1 MIRELEAIRNYLAER
16 GGDRME
22 TVELY
27 RGIELSYVNITGCE
41 QLSFRGLKGYDDAFD
56 RVLVIGHCRRGRI
69 GIKTGNGS
77 SVYLGQTDICVHS
90 MKVCADAEL
99 FLPTESFEG
108 VVVCVDL
115 RGLSER
121 PPEILSGTGIDGEL
135 LYEKFCKEGTIV
147 SVAGNEKTERIFSA
161 LYSCPER
168 LRLAYQKLRVTELLL
183 YLGVSETLSESRLTE
198 YRSEQTEVIRRIHD
212 QLTEHID
219 RRFTIA
225 ELSKQYLMNPTTL
238 KAAFK
243 SVYGTSIAAHIK
255 EHRMELAAKLLRE
268 TELSIAE
275 IAARVGYDSQSK
287 FTSAFK
293 EYCGKLPKDYRNS

>member
-1 MIRELEAIRNYLAER
+1 MIRELEAIRDHLAER

-27 RGIELSYVNITGCE
+27 CGIELSYVSMSSE
-41 QLSFRGLKGYDDAFD
+41 QLSFRGLNGFDDH
-56 RVLVIGHCRRGRI
+56 VLVIGHCRRGRI

-90 MKVCADAEL
+90 MRVCADAEL

-108 VVVCVDL
+108 VVVCIDL
-115 RGLSER
+115 RELSDC
-121 PPEILSGTGIDGEL
+121 PPEILSGTGMGEL
-135 LYEKFCKEGTIV
+135 LYEKFCAGSTVFSI
-147 SVAGNEKTERIFSA
+147 AGNEKTERIFSA

-168 LRLAYQKLRVTELLL
+168 HRLAYQKLRVTELLL
-183 YLGVSETLSESRLTE
+183 YLGGSEALSENRLTE

-212 QLTEHID
+212 QLTENID

>member
-1 MIRELEAIRNYLAER
+1 MQELEAIRAHLAER
-16 GGDRME
+16 GGGDRME

-27 RGIELSYVNITGCE
+27 PCIELSYVTLSSE
-41 QLSFRGLKGYDDAFD
+41 QLSFRELNGFDGASD
-56 RVLVIGHCRRGRI
+56 RVLVIVHCRRGRI

-90 MKVCADAEL
+90 MRGCADAEL

-115 RGLSER
+115 RVLSDC
-121 PPEILSGTGIDGEL
+121 PPDILSGTGIDGEF
-135 LYEKFCKEGTIV
+135 LYEKFCKDDSII
-147 SVAGNEKTERIFSA
+147 SFAGNEKTECIFSA
-161 LYSCPER
+161 LYSCPEK
-168 LRLAYQKLRVTELLL
+168 LRLSYQKLKVMELLL
-183 YLGVSETLSESRLTE
+183 YLSEIKTPPKRGLTE
-198 YRSEQTEVIRRIHD
+198 FRSEQTEIIRRIHD
-212 QLTEHID
+212 QLTENME

-268 TELSIAE
+268 TDLSIAE

-287 FTSAFK
+287 FTLAFK
-293 EYCGKLPKDYRNS
+293 EYCGKLPKDCR